1 MAAPNAPP
9 ETKRRPG
16 VSRISKQVYLFI
28 IVLLLACLFVFIVPS
43 SPAPDVGMKVSL
55 FSALTGGLLASVG
68 TQAAN
73 GPDSDGTL
81 DLNSGEANGR
91 PTVRTS
97 SGLIV
102 GHNAPNRP
110 GVGEFLG
117 IRFARPPVG
126 ELRFAAPKA
135 YTSRDT
141 FVASHFV
148 R

>member
-1 MAAPNAPP
+1 MEAKNAPP

-16 VSRISKQVYLFI
+16 VSRISKQVYLFVT
-28 IVLLLACLFVFIVPS
+28 VLLLACLFVFIVPS
-43 SPAPDVGMKVSL
+43 SPAPDVGMKVSS
-55 FSALTGGLLASVG
+55 FSALTGGLLASVW

-73 GPDSDGTL
+73 GLDSDGTL
-81 DLNSGEANGR
+81 VLNSGESNGR
-91 PTVRTS
+91 PTARTS

-110 GVGEFLG
+110 GVEEFLG
-117 IRFARPPVG
+117 IRFGKPPVG

>member
-1 MAAPNAPP
+1 MAAHQEA
-9 ETKRRPG
+9 TFRRQPHLQA
-16 VSRISKQVYLFI
+16 ILFI
-28 IVLLLACLFVFIVPS
+28 RCRPLSGMSFYFP
-43 SPAPDVGMKVSL
+43 SPAPDVGMKVSF
-55 FSALTGGLLASVG
+55 FSALTGGLLTFVW
-68 TQAAN
+68 TQAAS
-73 GPDSDGTL
+73 GLDSDGTL
-81 DLNSGEANGR
+81 VPSSGEVNGP

-110 GVGEFLG
+110 GVEEFLG
-117 IRFARPPVG
+117 IRFGRSPVG

-135 YTSRDT
+135 YTSLDT

>member
-1 MAAPNAPP
+1 MPAKNAPP

-16 VSRISKQVYLFI
+16 VSRISKQVYIFLA
-28 IVLLLACLFVFIVPS
+28 VLLLACLFVFIVPS
-43 SPAPDVGMKVSL
+43 SPAPDVGMKVSF
-55 FSALTGGLLASVG
+55 FSALTGGLLTSVWTRAASG
-68 TQAAN
+68 L
-73 GPDSDGTL
+73 DSDETL
-81 DLNSGEANGR
+81 VLNSGEANGP

-97 SGLIV
+97 SGLVV

-110 GVGEFLG
+110 GVEEFLG
-117 IRFARPPVG
+117 IRFGRSPVG

-135 YTSRDT
+135 YTSIDT